1 MMGLGDLV
9 NFSESVFASWLANN
23 LGNLFPPANTK
34 ALQGDESTKVDD
46 AVPEQPRTPKFK
58 TFDAATDLAKLL
70 AAVKDPVISVLIED
84 EPSTFYRLASLVL
97 ESRLTG
103 EWFVCSRGRMSFE
116 GNGGGIRNS
125 RDILEQVKHSG
136 AAIGVWV
143 LPQTLLSDLDNGY
156 ATWMNVKP
164 HAIPLLARV
173 AQDYS
178 WAEIERNVSKHV

>member
-1 MMGLGDLV
+1 
-9 NFSESVFASWLANN
+9 
-23 LGNLFPPANTK
+23 
-34 ALQGDESTKVDD
+34 
-46 AVPEQPRTPKFK
+46 
-58 TFDAATDLAKLL
+58 
-70 AAVKDPVISVLIED
+70 
-84 EPSTFYRLASLVL
+84 
-97 ESRLTG
+97 
-103 EWFVCSRGRMSFE
+103 MSFE

-156 ATWMNVKP
+156 ANWMNVKP